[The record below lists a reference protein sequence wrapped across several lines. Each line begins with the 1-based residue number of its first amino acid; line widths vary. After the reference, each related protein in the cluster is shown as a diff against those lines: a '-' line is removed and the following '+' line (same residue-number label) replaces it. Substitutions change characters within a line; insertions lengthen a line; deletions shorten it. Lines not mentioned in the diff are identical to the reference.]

1 MYTENGLLP
10 HPSPD
15 RYPPMPLPA
24 ESGVNPRR
32 SSEPVRLTRRAALKL
47 GGQIAVAAVEGAA
60 GIDAMT
66 RHPYEK
72 YLGHPHANV
81 DVVLENPYSSIDF
94 IVIDG
99 TGTNN
104 ALNADAFA
112 EAVGSIGSVLIVR
125 HGNDGINRRD
135 IARKIDLKGWRA
147 DRQAT
152 GADYHAQAHRR
163 IVFVGFSEGCL
174 ESLLLT
180 PLLNSMPNTT
190 VLGSMLF
197 SPPPGLDTLALS
209 GRLGARGM
217 NAVSTGTNNSGL
229 LTRIMLESVHTV
241 QEKEFP
247 YNIIEA
253 GKRAWP
259 GNYPLSMLTINQ
271 QIDTLVNFPRIAPEL
286 AKQFEPDTWLEVFG
300 GKDDPLV
307 NNDAAYAALKEWFPD
322 VKPPSLIKGGT
333 HASIYEHTTKRAFA
347 TQISGRLIARDLFP
361 VWDTQTNKQL
371 IHPPL
376 QTYFRTDSN

>member
-1 MYTENGLLP
+1 
-10 HPSPD
+10 
-15 RYPPMPLPA
+15 
-24 ESGVNPRR
+24 
-32 SSEPVRLTRRAALKL
+32 
-47 GGQIAVAAVEGAA
+47 
-60 GIDAMT
+60 
-66 RHPYEK
+66 
-72 YLGHPHANV
+72 
-81 DVVLENPYSSIDF
+81 
-94 IVIDG
+94 
-99 TGTNN
+99 
-104 ALNADAFA
+104 
-112 EAVGSIGSVLIVR
+112 
-125 HGNDGINRRD
+125 
-135 IARKIDLKGWRA
+135 
-147 DRQAT
+147 
-152 GADYHAQAHRR
+152 
-163 IVFVGFSEGCL
+163 
-174 ESLLLT
+174 
-180 PLLNSMPNTT
+180 
-190 VLGSMLF
+190 MLF